1 MKKILIPTDCSE
13 LGDYAYTI
21 ANFLADKTGAGIEVI
36 SVVPGP
42 QGAIYSVDGNLTND
56 EGNDYSEWYSRLE
69 AQKEKVENWVQGKD
83 HIVATYCTIGNID
96 QYILD
101 YANDQDIDLIIMGT
115 EGLFNKNAWSKGS
128 HTEFITNH
136 ADVPVLSLKC
146 DRSDLNL
153 QEIAFVSD
161 FLHNEKMDLTII
173 KSIQEAFNSKLRL
186 LKIKKPNHQRT
197 QEQIESDMAAFAAT
211 NELNNIKMD
220 IYEDKTVESGI
231 GKFCAANDIDMVV
244 LGTHQAK
251 GFSKLFRKNISD
263 DVVNH
268 LYHPILTFPIKA

>member
-1 MKKILIPTDCSE
+1 MKKILIPTDFSK

-21 ANFLADKTGAGIEVI
+21 ANFLANKTGAKIDVI
-36 SVVPGP
+36 SIVPGP
-42 QGAIYSVDGNLTND
+42 QGAIYSKTGALLND
-56 EGNDYSEWYSRLE
+56 EGNDYTEWYNRLNI
-69 AQKEKVENWVQGKD
+69 QKEKMEKWVEDKINIAQ
-83 HIVATYCTIGNID
+83 TFCTIGNID

-101 YANDQDIDLIIMGT
+101 YANAQNMDLIVMGT
-115 EGLFNKNAWSKGS
+115 EGLFNKNVWSKGS

-153 QEIAFVSD
+153 QEIVFISD
-161 FLHNEKMDLTII
+161 FLHNEKMDLEIV
-173 KSIQEAFNSKLRL
+173 KSIQAAFNSKLRL

-197 QEQIESDMAAFAAT
+197 QEQIENDMKAFALT
-211 NELNNIKMD
+211 NDLSNYQMD
-220 IYEDKTVESGI
+220 VYEDKTVESGI
-231 GKFCAANDIDMVV
+231 GKFCAAEDIDMVV